1 MMVGFRKTSFKT
13 CPQLH
18 RNMRITD
25 PRWPAARELSRI
37 ILRTEGITIR
47 GPSWMKEQVHNL
59 SIRLGDVQPAR
70 TMFPAFSSHER
81 DEILVATTSPPQTLA
96 ICGAIEPSIDILWLP
111 MNPSEAWQTIASM
124 TDDLLNA
131 GYPGCLG
138 CGGPQSEQ
146 PWNENQSRKSINED
160 TETAP

>member
-1 MMVGFRKTSFKT
+1 
-13 CPQLH
+13 
-18 RNMRITD
+18 MRITD

-146 PWNENQSRKSINED
+146 PWNENQSRKSINEG

>member
-1 MMVGFRKTSFKT
+1 
-13 CPQLH
+13 
-18 RNMRITD
+18 
-25 PRWPAARELSRI
+25 
-37 ILRTEGITIR
+37 
-47 GPSWMKEQVHNL
+47 MKEQVHNL

-124 TDDLLNA
+124 TDDLLDA

-146 PWNENQSRKSINED
+146 PWNENQSRKSINEG